1 MSVSAHCWLWGRLL
15 PGGSCWH
22 VLAFGEGNVTRRCGD
37 RECGDALDFAVSV
50 LVEPKTE
57 ETEATIMRWPQGD
70 VGSGG
75 LAGLEAPVQDGGR
88 PQTCSFCETSAL
100 ATCLSLVVLGGL
112 GGAGS
117 LEVQVYLVLPPS
129 WKCVQEGLWWC
140 PTGSWPSQLCAGAT
154 HAPGCSLRR

>member
-15 PGGSCWH
+15 PGGLCWC
-22 VLAFGEGNVTRRCGD
+22 VLAFGEGTVTRRCGD
-37 RECGDALDFAVSV
+37 RESGDALDFAVSV

-57 ETEATIMRWPQGD
+57 ETEATIMRWPRGD

-75 LAGLEAPVQDGGR
+75 LAGLEAPVQEGGR
-88 PQTCSFCETSAL
+88 PRTCNFCETSAL

-117 LEVQVYLVLPPS
+117 LEVQCTSSFYPPGSVCKRVYGGAPRGPGPAS
-129 WKCVQEGLWWC
+129 SVQGQ
-140 PTGSWPSQLCAGAT
+140 PTHQDA
-154 HAPGCSLRR
+154 R